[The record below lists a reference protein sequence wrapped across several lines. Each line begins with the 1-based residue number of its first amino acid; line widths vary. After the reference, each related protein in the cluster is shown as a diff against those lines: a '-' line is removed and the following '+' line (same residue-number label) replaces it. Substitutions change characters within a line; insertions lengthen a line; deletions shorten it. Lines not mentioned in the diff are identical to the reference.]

1 MDIVQKF
8 PALGYKN
15 FRYFMGRKEG
25 FYHGAANYTNINL
38 MGVR

>member
-1 MDIVQKF
+1 MLSGEQEL
-8 PALGYKN
+8 PAKN